1 MKNLKRIIALVA
13 VFALALTTI
22 ASAASFTDVADD
34 SAYYR
39 AVEQL
44 HKIGIIDG
52 YTDGTFKPE
61 QTVTRAEMAKL
72 IAAMQGYAESAEGKS
87 VTKFSD
93 VPSTHWASG
102 YIASA
107 TGTAINGLP
116 DGTFAPDKPVK
127 YEEAVKMIMAT
138 LGYTVIAEAEGGY
151 PMGYVSAA
159 IKEKVTEDVTNA
171 NIGADASRGTIAQLI
186 YNAID
191 TPLVEQITWNKDG
204 SGDYIKY
211 DGETKYGGS
220 AVEYKTLMSEN
231 LEIVKAEGVVMN
243 NSYFGLTEDIT
254 AIDLDEDP
262 TVSISI
268 NKIWGDF
275 EDFDLY
281 DSTELLVSDSDAMDY
296 VGLAVEFYAQEN
308 EYEEWEILSILES
321 ESFNKAITFN
331 LSSYDE
337 KESEDADA
345 NVIYYYK
352 DNATT
357 STKVTLQLENDD
369 AYEYIPGYAMMYNYK
384 AFGGDIKDT
393 LADLKARGFGG
404 QVTLVDNDKFTG
416 YDAIIIEAAVSGVV
430 DEIKTS
436 GVAFKEAIKTPD
448 NGKIKI
454 SDDLEDAIVVIT
466 KDGEVASFDDI
477 AEDDV
482 LSIIAR
488 KDGAYTVVDV
498 MSNIIEGTISST
510 KSSKTS
516 WSGEVGTAGK
526 AYKIDGT
533 WYDVAY
539 GAEDALAGVVA
550 GEGGSFYIDKY
561 GKIAYFVE
569 GGTFTGNYAYVM
581 DTLVGTDDWGN
592 LSFSMKLLTKDGLAV
607 YETAQ
612 KFTYNSGSDSVVIDV
627 KEGMVDAED
636 NDYSALGQAEDS
648 DVDGTLEGQVIDFN
662 LSSGKVKKITVEGYS
677 KNDADPNFDY
687 EAAIT
692 SDEFDAEDLSI
703 GSLDFD
709 EDTVVFYVDTVT
721 PENSYVGTLADL
733 EDKAV
738 VNGHAYFDKHV
749 KNEANI
755 AVLVDAVTTI
765 SASTGLAVVVDFES
779 GSNDD
784 EDDIYTITLL
794 YNGEEVTYDTTGD
807 VYTTYTGDLTV
818 GDIVKVKVTGAGIIT
833 AMNAVFDF
841 AEDVRPEFGV
851 DTNDDDEYDE
861 FRTYLAVNAAAKVT
875 LGEDPADDTETITG
889 GYALEYKKTSK
900 KVVGLYDFDADEI
913 DANEYSIS
921 KAKNI
926 YVIDG
931 TGRDLEI
938 YAGSAGDYEFDSELV
953 NAAGT
958 NFVSAGTFEDEDA
971 TGADYAD
978 VVIVRTF
985 DGDVV
990 DVVIVKGSADWKLA
1004 D

>member
-13 VFALALTTI
+13 VFALALTTM
-22 ASAASFTDVADD
+22 ASAASFTDVADS

-159 IKEKVTEDVTNA
+159 IKEKVTADVTNA
-171 NIGADASRGTIAQLI
+171 NIGTDASRGTIAQLI

-204 SGDYIKY
+204 TGDYIKY

-254 AIDLDEDP
+254 SIDLDEDAKV
-262 TVSISI
+262 TISV
-268 NKIWGDF
+268 NKIWGDDF
-275 EDFDLY
+275 EYFTLNDEA
-281 DSTELLVSDSDAMDY
+281 ELLVADSDAMDY
-296 VGLAVEFYAQEN
+296 VGYAVEFYAQEN
-308 EYEEWEILSILES
+308 DYEEWEVLSILKAK
-321 ESFNKAITFN
+321 SFNKEITFN

-337 KESEDADA
+337 KESADADA

-357 STKVTLQLENDD
+357 STKVTLQNAAGTAGNVD
-369 AYEYIPGYAMMYNYK
+369 YIPGYEMMYNFK
-384 AFGGDIKDT
+384 AFDGDIKAT
-393 LADLKARGFGG
+393 LAALKDADFGG
-404 QVTLVDNDKFTG
+404 QVTLIDNDKFTG
-416 YDAIIIEAAVSGVV
+416 YDAVIIEAAVSDVV

-436 GVAFKEAIKTPD
+436 GVALKNGVKTPD
-448 NGKIKI
+448 GGRIKLA
-454 SDDLEDAIVVIT
+454 DDLEDALVVIT
-466 KDGEVASFDDI
+466 KDGEAASFDDI

-482 LSIIAR
+482 LSIIGR
-488 KDGAYTVVDV
+488 KDGAFTVVDI
-498 MSNIIEGTISST
+498 MSNIVEGTISST

-516 WSGEVGTAGK
+516 ANDR

-569 GGTFTGNYAYVM
+569 GGTFTGNYAYVL
-581 DTLVGTDDWGN
+581 DTLLDEDDWGN
-592 LSFSMKLLTKDGLAV
+592 LAFSMKLLTKDGIAV
-607 YETAQ
+607 YEAAS
-612 KFTYNSGSDSVVIDV
+612 KFTYNAGSDSNTVDV
-627 KEGMVDAED
+627 ED
-636 NDYSALGQAEDS
+636 DMTDDNTSVTTG
-648 DVDGTLEGQVIDFN
+648 DGSVLKGQVIDFT
-662 LSSGKVKKITVEGYS
+662 LSSGKVKKITVEGYA
-677 KNDADPNFDY
+677 KNDADPNFEY
-687 EAAIT
+687 EDGIVN
-692 SDEFDAEDLSI
+692 DEFDAEDLSI

-709 EDTVVFYVDTVT
+709 EDTIVFYIDTT
-721 PENSYVGTLADL
+721 TTENSYVGTLADL

-738 VNGHAYFDKHV
+738 VNGGAYVDKHA
-749 KNEANI
+749 EADANI
-755 AVLVDAVTTI
+755 AVLIDAVTTI
-765 SASTGLAVVVDFES
+765 SPSTGLAVVVDFES
-779 GSNDD
+779 GSNDE
-784 EDDIYTITLL
+784 EDDIYTLTLL
-794 YNGEEVTYDTTGD
+794 YEGEEVTYDTTAD
-807 VYTTYTGDLTV
+807 VYNEYAGDLTV
-818 GDIVKVKVTGAGIIT
+818 GDIVKIKVTGAGVIT
-833 AMNAVFDF
+833 KMASVFDF
-841 AEDVRPEFGV
+841 EEDVRGEGDV
-851 DTNDDDEYDE
+851 LKVA
-861 FRTYLAVNAAAKVT
+861 RAADVT
-875 LGEDPADDTETITG
+875 LGVDPADDIETITG
-889 GYALEYKKTSK
+889 GYAFEYKKTSK
-900 KVVGLYDFDADEI
+900 KIVGLYDYDGTEI
-913 DANEYSIS
+913 DDNEYSIS
-921 KAKNI
+921 KAKNV

-931 TGRDLEI
+931 TGRDLEV
-938 YAGSAGDYEFDSELV
+938 YAGAAGDYEYDAELI
-953 NAAGT
+953 NEDLDGFAT
-958 NFVSAGTFEDEDA
+958 NLEDG
-971 TGADYAD
+971 TGANWAD
-978 VVIVRTF
+978 VVIFRTF

-990 DVVIVKGSADWKLA
+990 DAVIIKGSSDWTIAD
-1004 D
+1004 